1 MTFIRLS
8 NILLQMALAVCVG
21 LVSFGEASAQTRQT
35 TQSKQANQPKQ
46 KRDHLTE
53 QEIELVRDVQEI
65 DQRIEVFIKAAD
77 RRILVLTNPAAT
89 QKEKEEKVWGPLPTG
104 TKAELLSDYKK
115 ILEEGEEK
123 LDDLYERSPKNDLLR
138 KALRKFKDAANR
150 QIPQL
155 RALAAQLTEKAD
167 QRALAEAIEEAE
179 TVTKADTGN

>member
-1 MTFIRLS
+1 MTLFKLS
-8 NILLQMALAVCVG
+8 RMWMLLACVG
-21 LVSFGEASAQTRQT
+21 LLAVAASAQKKGT
-35 TQSKQANQPKQ
+35 
-46 KRDHLTE
+46 RDHLTE
-53 QEIELVRDVQEI
+53 QEVDQVREVQQI
-65 DQRIEVFIKAAD
+65 DLRIEVFIKAAD
-77 RRILVLTNPAAT
+77 RRILVLTNPNAT
-89 QKEKEEKVWGPLPTG
+89 QKKKEEETWGPLPTG

-123 LDDLYERSPKNDLLR
+123 MDDFFEREPKSDLLK

-179 TVTKADTGN
+179 TVTKADIN

>member
-1 MTFIRLS
+1 MTIFKFSRML
-8 NILLQMALAVCVG
+8 ILLSFVG
-21 LVSFGEASAQTRQT
+21 LLLIVASAQKKST
-35 TQSKQANQPKQ
+35 
-46 KRDHLTE
+46 RDHLTE
-53 QEIELVRDVQEI
+53 QEVDQVRDVQQI
-65 DQRIEVFIKAAD
+65 DLRIEVFIKAAD
-77 RRILVLTNPAAT
+77 RRILVLTNPNAT
-89 QKEKEEKVWGPLPTG
+89 QKKKEEETWGPLPTG

-123 LDDLYERSPKNDLLR
+123 MDDFFEREPKSDLLK

-179 TVTKADTGN
+179 TVTKADIN